1 MRFDASAGSVRLPKT
16 TGMSPLFGVAGHSED
31 LLRKSPRSLEVLCA
45 LMLLGV
51 GTLFVGHVVFYE
63 WFYWTYRWAYAYTLA
78 SRTIDW
84 IGNLILLLL
93 TVWMVRTARN
103 LLRGRSNREDSGLLA
118 QRSLRIWGVLFAVV
132 PVLIVVAAPKALV
145 HFHLLLGFWT
155 AAGACFLLAARR
167 AKAPPGASGAVV
179 AEAGPPPPIE

>member
-1 MRFDASAGSVRLPKT
+1 
-16 TGMSPLFGVAGHSED
+16 MSPLFRVSGRPED
-31 LLRKSPRSLEVLCA
+31 LLRESPRSLEVLCA

-51 GTLFVGHVVFYE
+51 ATMFVAHVVFYE
-63 WFYWTYRWAYAYTLA
+63 WFYWTYRRDYAYTFLG
-78 SRTIDW
+78 RVVDW
-84 IGNLILLLL
+84 IGNLVLLLL

-118 QRSLRIWGVLFAVV
+118 QRSLRIWGILFAVV
-132 PVLIVVAAPKALV
+132 PILIVVAAPKTLV

-167 AKAPPGASGAVV
+167 ARTPPGATAAMV
-179 AEAGPPPPIE
+179 AEAGPPAPIE